1 MERIGIAASK
11 MAKGN
16 LFVYNFYVILLS
28 FLFSLLLFFI
38 AGTSIVL
45 SLIVIGSIASGL
57 SAELSGQWM
66 AVVRVCMGV
75 LTGVVSCINLFAV
88 IKNVRFKKA
97 GNPENN
103 GG

>member
-45 SLIVIGSIASGL
+45 SLIVIGSIVSGL
-57 SAELSGQWM
+57 STELSGQWTD
-66 AVVRVCMGV
+66 VIRVCMGV
-75 LTGVVSCINLFAV
+75 LTGVVSGINLFAI
-88 IKNVRFKKA
+88 IKNVRFKKT
-97 GNPENN
+97 GNGDLN
-103 GG
+103 GS